1 MFSLLV
7 TIIFIILCCPLWIVL
22 GLIKGFFDFLFFMI
36 SKFYWVFEQ
45 NFLVDNP
52 LPFPLEDTLASFIVI
67 PWMAIWEGVKGFLNP
82 MLYLWDFSRN
92 EHPALIFF
100 ICLGLS
106 FFYFV
111 YLPEKL
117 KTKQKY

>member
-1 MFSLLV
+1 MLSLLV
-7 TIIFIILCCPLWIVL
+7 TIIFIILCFPLWIVL
-22 GLIKGFFDFLFFMI
+22 GLLKGFFDFFIFII
-36 SKFYWVFEQ
+36 SKYFWVFQQ
-45 NFLVDNP
+45 NFLVEYQLP
-52 LPFPLEDTLASFIVI
+52 LKDTLAAIIFI
-67 PWMAIWEGVKGFLNP
+67 PFMALWEGIKGFLDP